1 LQQQLNL
8 TYTSP
13 ALAPRQPSKTLAPVR
28 DLTLGNCY
36 NCGKTGHF
44 TKECLVPSV
53 RELEVDMVPDEFV
66 DAEEEVDNKHIR
78 TGNRDAQEDYPSWA

>member
-13 ALAPRQPSKTLAPVR
+13 APAPCQPSKTLAPVR

-36 NCGKTGHF
+36 NYSKTGHF
-44 TKECLVPSV
+44 AKECLVPSV
-53 RELEVDMVPDEFV
+53 RELEVDIVPNKFI
-66 DAEEEVDNKHIR
+66 DAEEEVDNKYIC
-78 TGNRDAQEDYPSWA
+78 TGNRDA